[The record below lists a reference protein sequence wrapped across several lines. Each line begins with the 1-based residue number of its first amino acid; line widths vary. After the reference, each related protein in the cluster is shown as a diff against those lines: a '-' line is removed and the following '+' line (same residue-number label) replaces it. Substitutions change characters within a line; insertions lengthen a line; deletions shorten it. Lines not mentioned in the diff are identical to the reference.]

1 VSVQG
6 SLQTSIL
13 GFNRAAQKAGDAGE
27 RIAKGGAEATNPKH
41 AIDLI
46 TAERSLQAS
55 VKAIQS
61 GEQMTCI
68 LLDLKT

>member
-1 VSVQG
+1 MSVQG

-13 GFNRAAQKAGDAGE
+13 GLNRAAQKAGDASE
-27 RIAKGGAEATNPKH
+27 RIAKSPAEATNPKH

-46 TAERSLQAS
+46 TAERSFQAS

-61 GEQMTCI
+61 GEQMTGI